1 MMSFW
6 RLPVKRLGR
15 KVNMNTVYALWI
27 RGLKAFIR
35 NKTGL
40 IFSLI
45 FPFFFVYVFGAIFKN
60 DFIENPIAYMLSGV
74 IITTVF
80 ESSLNLASST
90 VDDMVSGFMK
100 EVLVSPAKRIAV
112 AMGQLLSAATVATL
126 QGILIL
132 IIGLFIGIKF
142 TTWTTPIF
150 ILFAMIFVG
159 LAFSGVGLFLATIVR
174 SGQTF
179 QIVKTAITMPLT
191 FVSGA
196 YIPISMLPD
205 ALKYV
210 AYINP
215 MTYATAFFRMIVL
228 EKTNLSTAEL
238 VKEGLAID
246 INGFIVTPIMSFA
259 IIVAIGLIFL
269 ILSTNSFVKTDFS
282 RVSRS
287 SNDASALWG

>member
-1 MMSFW
+1 
-6 RLPVKRLGR
+6 
-15 KVNMNTVYALWI
+15 MNTIFALWK

-40 IFSLI
+40 IFSLV

-80 ESSLNLASST
+80 EGALNLASTT

-100 EVLVSPAKRIAV
+100 EVLVSPAKRLSV
-112 AMGQLLSAATVATL
+112 AIGQLLSAATVSTL

-132 IIGLFIGIKF
+132 VIGLFIGIRF

-150 ILFAMIFVG
+150 ILIAMVFVG
-159 LAFSGVGLFLATIVR
+159 LVFSGVGLFMATKVR

-179 QIVKTAITMPLT
+179 QIIKTAVTMPLT
-191 FVSGA
+191 FISGA
-196 YIPISMLPD
+196 YVPLAMLPD
-205 ALKYV
+205 LLRNISYF
-210 AYINP
+210 NP

-228 EKTNLSTAEL
+228 EKTNLTNAEL
-238 VKEGLAID
+238 VQEGLAID
-246 INGFIVTPIMSFA
+246 INGFVVTPILSF
-259 IIVAIGLIFL
+259 IIFVLIGVVFL
-269 ILSTNSFVKTDFS
+269 VLSTRSFVKTDFS
-282 RVSRS
+282 RINRS
-287 SNDASALWG
+287 SSDASAIWG

>member
-1 MMSFW
+1 MYNLSTI
-6 RLPVKRLGR
+6 LI
-15 KVNMNTVYALWI
+15 LWK
-27 RGLKAFIR
+27 RGLKAFVR

-60 DFIENPIAYMLSGV
+60 EFIANPIAYMLSGV

-80 ESSLNLASST
+80 ESSLNIASTT

-132 IIGLFIGIKF
+132 ILGLFIGIHF
-142 TTWTTPIF
+142 TSWTTPIF
-150 ILFAMIFVG
+150 VLLAMICVG
-159 LAFSGVGLFLATIVR
+159 LAFSGVGLYLATIVR

-179 QIVKTAITMPLT
+179 QIVKTAVTMPLT
-191 FVSGA
+191 FLSGA
-196 YIPISMLPD
+196 YIPLDLLPD
-205 ALKYV
+205 TLRFV
-210 AYINP
+210 AYLNP

-228 EKTNLSTAEL
+228 EKTNVPTADL
-238 VKEGLAID
+238 VNEGLAIN
-246 INGFIVTPIMSFA
+246 INGFIVTPVISLL
-259 IIVAIGLIFL
+259 IIIIIGILFL
-269 ILSTNSFVKTDFS
+269 ILSTNSFVRTDFS
-282 RVSRS
+282 RVNRS
-287 SNDASALWG
+287 SSDASAIWG

>member
-1 MMSFW
+1 
-6 RLPVKRLGR
+6 
-15 KVNMNTVYALWI
+15 MNTVFALWK
-27 RGLKAFIR
+27 RGLKAFVR

-45 FPFFFVYVFGAIFKN
+45 FPFFFVYVFGAVFKN

-112 AMGQLLSAATVATL
+112 AMGQLLSAATVSTL

-132 IIGLFIGIKF
+132 VIGLFIGIKF
-142 TTWTTPIF
+142 TSWTTPLY
-150 ILFAMIFVG
+150 ILIAMISVG
-159 LAFSGVGLFLATIVR
+159 LVFSGVGLFLATKVR
-174 SGQTF
+174 NGQTF
-179 QIVKTAITMPLT
+179 QIVKTAVTMPLT
-191 FVSGA
+191 FLSGA
-196 YIPISMLPD
+196 YIPLTMLPNS
-205 ALKYV
+205 LKLI

-228 EKTNLSTAEL
+228 EKTDLSTAEL

-259 IIVAIGLIFL
+259 IIMAIGLVFL

-282 RVSRS
+282 RVNRS

>member
-1 MMSFW
+1 
-6 RLPVKRLGR
+6 
-15 KVNMNTVYALWI
+15 MNTVFALWK

-35 NKTGL
+35 NRTGL
-40 IFSLI
+40 IFSLV

-80 ESSLNLASST
+80 ESSLNIASTT

-100 EVLVSPAKRIAV
+100 EVLVSPAKRVTV
-112 AMGQLLSAATVATL
+112 AMGQLLSAATVSTL
-126 QGILIL
+126 QGFMIL
-132 IIGLFIGIKF
+132 IIGLFTGIRF
-142 TTWTTPIF
+142 TSWITPVY
-150 ILFAMIFVG
+150 ILLSMICVG

-179 QIVKTAITMPLT
+179 QIVKTAVTMPLT

-196 YIPISMLPD
+196 YIPLSMLPNT
-205 ALKYV
+205 LRYV
-210 AYINP
+210 AYFNP

-228 EKTNLSTAEL
+228 EKTNLSAAEL

-246 INGFIVTPIMSFA
+246 INGFIVTPIISFA
-259 IIVAIGLIFL
+259 FVIVIGVIFL
-269 ILSTNSFVKTDFS
+269 LLSTHSFVKTDFS
-282 RVSRS
+282 RVNRS
-287 SNDASALWG
+287 ATDASAIWG

>member
-1 MMSFW
+1 
-6 RLPVKRLGR
+6 
-15 KVNMNTVYALWI
+15 MNTVLALWM

-60 DFIENPIAYMLSGV
+60 DFIQNPIAYMLSGV

-112 AMGQLLSAATVATL
+112 AMGQILSAATVSTL

-132 IIGLFIGIKF
+132 VIGLFIGIKF
-142 TTWTTPIF
+142 THWTTPF
-150 ILFAMIFVG
+150 YILLSMISIGIV
-159 LAFSGVGLFLATIVR
+159 FSGVGLFMATKVR
-174 SGQTF
+174 NGQTF
-179 QIVKTAITMPLT
+179 QIVKTAVTMPLT
-191 FVSGA
+191 FLSGA
-196 YIPISMLPD
+196 YIPLSMLPGT
-205 ALKYV
+205 LRYV
-210 AYINP
+210 SYINP

-246 INGFIVTPIMSFA
+246 INGFIVTPVMSFA
-259 IIVAIGLIFL
+259 IILMIGLIFL
-269 ILSTNSFVKTDFS
+269 LLSTTSFVKTDFS
-282 RVSRS
+282 RLNRS
-287 SNDASALWG
+287 ATDANALWG

>member
-1 MMSFW
+1 
-6 RLPVKRLGR
+6 
-15 KVNMNTVYALWI
+15 MNTVLALWK
-27 RGLKAFIR
+27 RGLKAFVR
-35 NKTGL
+35 NRTGL

-60 DFIENPIAYMLSGV
+60 DFIDNPIAYMLSGV

-100 EVLVSPAKRIAV
+100 EVLVSPAKRMMV

-132 IIGLFIGIKF
+132 VIGLFIGIKF
-142 TTWTTPIF
+142 TTWTTPLF
-150 ILFAMIFVG
+150 ILFAMICVG
-159 LAFSGVGLFLATIVR
+159 LVFSGVGLFLATKVR

-179 QIVKTAITMPLT
+179 QIVKTAVTMPLT
-191 FVSGA
+191 FISGA
-196 YIPISMLPD
+196 YIPLDMLPNT
-205 ALKYV
+205 LKYV
-210 AYINP
+210 AYFNP

-246 INGFIVTPIMSFA
+246 INGFIVTPFMSFV
-259 IIVAIGLIFL
+259 IIIAIGIVFL

-282 RVSRS
+282 RVNRS
-287 SNDASALWG
+287 SSDASALWG

>member
-1 MMSFW
+1 
-6 RLPVKRLGR
+6 
-15 KVNMNTVYALWI
+15 MNTVFALWK

-35 NKTGL
+35 NRTGL
-40 IFSLI
+40 IFSLV

-112 AMGQLLSAATVATL
+112 ATGQLLSAATVSTL
-126 QGILIL
+126 QGVLIL
-132 IIGLFIGIKF
+132 IIGLFTGIKF

-150 ILFAMIFVG
+150 ILFAMISVG
-159 LAFSGVGLFLATIVR
+159 LVFSGVGLFLATKVR

-179 QIVKTAITMPLT
+179 QIIKTAVTMPLT
-191 FVSGA
+191 FISGA
-196 YIPISMLPD
+196 YIPLSMLPNT
-205 ALKYV
+205 LKFV
-210 AYINP
+210 AYFNP

-246 INGFIVTPIMSFA
+246 INGFIVTPVMSFT
-259 IIVAIGLIFL
+259 IIIAIGLIFL

-282 RVSRS
+282 RVNRS
-287 SNDASALWG
+287 SNDANALWG

>member
-1 MMSFW
+1 M
-6 RLPVKRLGR
+6 K
-15 KVNMNTVYALWI
+15 TVFALWK

-35 NKTGL
+35 NRTGL

-100 EVLVSPAKRIAV
+100 EVLVSPVKRIAV
-112 AMGQLLSAATVATL
+112 AMGQLLSAATVASL

-142 TTWTTPIF
+142 TSWTTPLF
-150 ILFAMIFVG
+150 ILVAMVSVG
-159 LAFSGVGLFLATIVR
+159 LVFSGVGLFLATIVR

-179 QIVKTAITMPLT
+179 QIVKTAVTMPLT
-191 FVSGA
+191 FISGA
-196 YIPISMLPD
+196 YIPLSMLPTT
-205 ALKYV
+205 LRYV
-210 AYINP
+210 AYLNP
-215 MTYATAFFRMIVL
+215 MTYATAFFRMVVL

-238 VKEGLAID
+238 VKQGLAID
-246 INGFIVTPIMSFA
+246 INGFIVTPFLSFV
-259 IIVAIGLIFL
+259 IIITIGVVFL
-269 ILSTNSFVKTDFS
+269 ILATSSFVRTDFS
-282 RVSRS
+282 RVNRS
-287 SNDASALWG
+287 SSDAIALWG

>member
-1 MMSFW
+1 
-6 RLPVKRLGR
+6 
-15 KVNMNTVYALWI
+15 MNTIIALWI

-112 AMGQLLSAATVATL
+112 AMGQILSAATVSTVE
-126 QGILIL
+126 GILIL
-132 IIGLFIGIKF
+132 VVGLFIGIRF
-142 TTWTTPIF
+142 TDWTTPLY
-150 ILFAMIFVG
+150 ILISMMSIGIV
-159 LAFSGVGLFLATIVR
+159 FSGVGLFMATKVR
-174 SGQTF
+174 NGQTF
-179 QIVKTAITMPLT
+179 QIVKTAVTMPLT
-191 FVSGA
+191 FLSGA
-196 YIPISMLPD
+196 YIPLSMLPGT
-205 ALKYV
+205 LRYV

-215 MTYATAFFRMIVL
+215 MTYATAFFRMVVL
-228 EKTNLSTAEL
+228 EKTNQPTANL
-238 VKEGLAID
+238 IKEELAIK
-246 INGFIVTPIMSFA
+246 INGFIVTPIMSFG
-259 IIVAIGLIFL
+259 IILAIGAVFL
-269 ILSTNSFVKTDFS
+269 LLSTFSFVRTDFS
-282 RVSRS
+282 RLNRS
-287 SNDASALWG
+287 ATDANALWG

>member
-1 MMSFW
+1 
-6 RLPVKRLGR
+6 
-15 KVNMNTVYALWI
+15 MNTLFALWK

-35 NKTGL
+35 NRTGL

-60 DFIENPIAYMLSGV
+60 DFIDNPIAYMLSGV

-80 ESSLNLASST
+80 ESSLNLASAT

-100 EVLVSPAKRIAV
+100 EVLVSPARRIAV
-112 AMGQLLSAATVATL
+112 AMGQLLSAATVATV

-132 IIGLFIGIKF
+132 IIGLFVGIKF
-142 TTWTTPIF
+142 TTWTTPIY
-150 ILFAMIFVG
+150 ILFAMICVG
-159 LAFSGVGLFLATIVR
+159 IAFSGVGLFLATIVR

-196 YIPISMLPD
+196 YIPISMLPN

-246 INGFIVTPIMSFA
+246 INGFIVTPFMSLA
-259 IIVAIGLIFL
+259 IIVAIGILFL

-282 RVSRS
+282 RVNRS